1 MLRLIAALSTI
12 LLIAGCASDNST
24 SSNASGAAGPTD
36 TERAAYAAS
45 VHFPNEAPMTA
56 EIAAVSRPSE
66 NAVKLYN
73 FSTRPLRNVNV
84 WINQAFVTHLSGIP
98 ARGSVTL
105 NTANFYNALGSSL
118 AKENQGIRQIVI
130 KSDEGVFSVMGPL
143 SE

>member
-1 MLRLIAALSTI
+1 MVRLIAASLSI
-12 LLIAGCASDNST
+12 LLIVGCSSDNST

-45 VHFPNEAPMTA
+45 VHFPSEAPMTS
-56 EIAAVSRPSE
+56 EIAAVSMPAE
-66 NAVKLYN
+66 HAVKLYN

-84 WINQAFVTHLSGIP
+84 WINQAFVMHLNGIP

-118 AKENQGIRQIVI
+118 VKENQGIRQIVI
-130 KSDEGVFSVMGPL
+130 NSDEGVYSVMGPL

>member
-1 MLRLIAALSTI
+1 MLRFIAASLSI
-12 LLIAGCASDNST
+12 LLIAGGASDNST
-24 SSNASGAAGPTD
+24 SSAAAGAGPTD

-45 VHFPNEAPMTA
+45 VHFPNEAPMTS
-56 EIAAVSRPSE
+56 EIAAVSMPSE
-66 NAVKLYN
+66 HAIKLYN
-73 FSTRPLRNVNV
+73 FSTHPLRNVNV

-118 AKENQGIRQIVI
+118 TKENQGIRQVVI
-130 KSDEGVFSVMGPL
+130 KSDEGVYSVMGPL

>member
-1 MLRLIAALSTI
+1 MLRLIAASLSI

-24 SSNASGAAGPTD
+24 SPSAAGPTD

-45 VHFPNEAPMTA
+45 VHFPKEAPMRS
-56 EIAAVSRPSE
+56 EIAAVSMPSE
-66 NAVKLYN
+66 HAVKIYN

-84 WINQAFVTHLSGIP
+84 WINQAFVMHINGMP

-118 AKENQGIRQIVI
+118 VKENQGIRQIVI
-130 KSDEGVFSVMGPL
+130 NSDEGVYSVMGPL

>member
-1 MLRLIAALSTI
+1 MLRLIAASLSI
-12 LLIAGCASDNST
+12 LLIAGCASDNSS
-24 SSNASGAAGPTD
+24 SSNAGATGPTD

-45 VHFPNEAPMTA
+45 AHFPTEAPISS

-118 AKENQGIRQIVI
+118 TKENQGIRQIVI
-130 KSDEGVFSVMGPL
+130 NSDEGVYSVMGPL

>member
-1 MLRLIAALSTI
+1 MLRFIAASLSI

-24 SSNASGAAGPTD
+24 SSNASGPTD

-45 VHFPNEAPMTA
+45 VHFPSEAPQSS

-84 WINQAFVTHLSGIP
+84 WINQAFVMHLNGIP

-118 AKENQGIRQIVI
+118 AKENQSIRQIVI